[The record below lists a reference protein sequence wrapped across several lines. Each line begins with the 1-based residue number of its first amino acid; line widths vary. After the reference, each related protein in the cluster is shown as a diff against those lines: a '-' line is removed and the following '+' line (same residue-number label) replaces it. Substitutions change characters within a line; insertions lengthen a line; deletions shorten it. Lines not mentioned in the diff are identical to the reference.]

1 VAAEAAFKSVNKEA
15 YGAMKQMMRKLGL
28 EVNETRCGDGRME
41 APGRRRIGLAANT
54 FAPASRFPGGLLED

>member
-41 APGRRRIGLAANT
+41 GWKRQ
-54 FAPASRFPGGLLED
+54 GGAGSG